1 MAVGAD
7 KRDQAVSQRGKK
19 EEGRRGMR
27 AADGLHARGRK
38 LGRGWAGWL
47 GFLARAALSIFIFLT
62 KHLPFS
68 KNRKH
73 HNF

>member
-1 MAVGAD
+1 MTWSSVLTSGAGLS
-7 KRDQAVSQRGKK
+7 ARGEKK

-47 GFLARAALSIFIFLT
+47 GLLDRAALSIFFDKT
-62 KHLPFS
+62 FTFFQKQKTS
-68 KNRKH
+68 
-73 HNF
+73 